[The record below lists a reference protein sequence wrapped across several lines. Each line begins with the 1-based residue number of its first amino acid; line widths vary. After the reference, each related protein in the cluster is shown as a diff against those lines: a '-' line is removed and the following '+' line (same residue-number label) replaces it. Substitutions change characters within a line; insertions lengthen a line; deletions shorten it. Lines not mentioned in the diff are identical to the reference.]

1 MRKGIDVSHYQK
13 QIDWA
18 KAKNV
23 VNFAIVKIGEGRY
36 SHQKDAYFERN
47 YAECKRLGIPVGVYS
62 YAYAT
67 SVGEA
72 KEEARRVI
80 EWLNGRDLDLPV
92 YYDMENANMQKVGKN
107 VLTEIAYAFCH
118 EIEQAGYWAGIY
130 ANLNWY
136 NNYLDTPKLKKMF
149 TLWIAHV
156 DFTNNQMKYEGQ
168 FDMFQYS
175 WQGKVDGIIANVDM
189 DIMYRDLVGDIQKS
203 KNKTSIPLLKSDDEI
218 IKEIMEGKWGNGEE
232 RKKNLQNSG
241 YDYTRIQSKINELY
255 RNNNGSENNE
265 TYRKEVWYQV
275 KQGDTLTK
283 IANEFNTTIEK
294 IVELNNIKNPNLIYV
309 NQMLRIE

>member
-1 MRKGIDVSHYQK
+1 MKKGIDVSHYQK
-13 QIDWA
+13 RIDWA

-23 VNFAIVKIGEGRY
+23 VNFAIVKVGEGRY
-36 SHQKDAYFERN
+36 SHQKDEYFERN
-47 YAECKRLGIPVGVYS
+47 YTECKRLGIPVGVYS

-92 YYDMENANMQKVGKN
+92 YYDMEDARMQKMGKN
-107 VLTEIAYAFCH
+107 VLTEIAYAFCK
-118 EIEQAGYWAGIY
+118 EIESAGYWAGIY

-136 NNYLDTPKLKKMF
+136 NNYLDTEKLRKMF

-168 FDMFQYS
+168 YDMFQYS

-203 KNKTSIPLLKSDDEI
+203 KKKTTTPVLKNDEEI

-241 YDYTRIQSKINELY
+241 YDYTRIQAKINELY
-255 RNNNGSENNE
+255 RNNTNRKTNE
-265 TYRKEVWYQV
+265 EIAKEVIR
-275 KQGDTLTK
+275 GDWGNGHVRQDRLTTAGYDYK
-283 IANEFNTTIEK
+283 IIQN
-294 IVELNNIKNPNLIYV
+294 IVNNMMKG
-309 NQMLRIE
+309 